1 MTAKRRIAI
10 LLHEKD
16 RYPKSAGHFIWSL
29 CDIWR
34 EWGIEIVP
42 LKGTKKYVEADL
54 LIPHLD
60 TTILPG
66 EYVEFFKKYPHVV
79 NRRLQDIS
87 KRLISRN
94 LLTQMDSW
102 DGPVIVKTNFNNGA
116 IPDVRLHGHKI
127 AFSTKPR
134 KSFWD
139 MLLNRKAENTNQRW
153 GKINCMNPNDY
164 QIFPSIKHVPEGV
177 FTNESL
183 VVERF
188 LPEYKN
194 GIYYLRVYKF
204 FGDRAYCA
212 QLGSHHPIVK
222 QKNIISREEVS
233 IPDEVVAYRHELGM
247 DYGKLDFVIRDGR
260 VIVFDVN
267 RTPGLIK
274 SKEQMKANA
283 LKLAPGIN
291 SLFLPDNCDKQEWG
305 NAGQS
310 HKLGSLSKP
319 A

>member
-1 MTAKRRIAI
+1 MTAKRKIAI

-29 CDIWR
+29 CDVWR

-42 LKGTKKYVEADL
+42 LKGIKKYVEADL
-54 LIPHLD
+54 LIPHVD
-60 TTILPG
+60 TTVLPG
-66 EYVEFFKKYPHVV
+66 EYMDFFKKYPCVV

-94 LLTQMDSW
+94 LLTQKDSYE
-102 DGPVIVKTNFNNGA
+102 GPVIVKTNFNNGA
-116 IPDVRLHGHKI
+116 IPEVKLHGRKI
-127 AFSTKPR
+127 ILSSKTR
-134 KSFWD
+134 KSLWD
-139 MLLNRKAENTNQRW
+139 VLLNRKLKNTNQQW
-153 GKINCMNPNDY
+153 ATINCINPNDY
-164 QIFPSIKHVPEGV
+164 QIFSSIKQVPEGV
-177 FTNESL
+177 FTNGSL
-183 VVERF
+183 VMERF

-212 QLGSHHPIVK
+212 QLGSYHPIVK

-233 IPDEVVAYRHELGM
+233 IPDEVVAFRHELGM
-247 DYGKLDFVIRDGR
+247 DYGKLDFVIREGR

-267 RTPGLIK
+267 RTPGLIN

-283 LKLAPGIN
+283 RKLAGGIN
-291 SLFLPDNCDKQEWG
+291 SLFLRHNCDKQESD
-305 NAGQS
+305 NIGQS
-310 HKLGSLSKP
+310 HKPESLSKP
-319 A
+319 V